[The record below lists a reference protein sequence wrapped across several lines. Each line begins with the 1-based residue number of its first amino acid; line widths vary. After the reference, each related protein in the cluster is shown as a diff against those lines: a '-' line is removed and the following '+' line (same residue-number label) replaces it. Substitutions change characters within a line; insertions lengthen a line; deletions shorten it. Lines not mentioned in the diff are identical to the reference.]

1 MDLLLSICVIL
12 ALLLTVTLPV
22 ARVTPLR
29 HAFDLKYSKVSD
41 RQKGALHPLCCCQL
55 SCRPEGDIQSNASHR
70 QKQQPRPCSVKVPAS
85 RQVSSQG
92 LVLGLMQKAGFGALD
107 HHNVGWCPAFTRIEL
122 QATAI
127 DAQHAYM
134 AANCIRQCTQLTASS
149 KCIDC
154 YGAPPRID
162 FQAASCTARM
172 HALLQSI

>member
-107 HHNVGWCPAFTRIEL
+107 HLVPCFHQDR
-122 QATAI
+122 
-127 DAQHAYM
+127 
-134 AANCIRQCTQLTASS
+134 ASGY
-149 KCIDC
+149 CDL
-154 YGAPPRID
+154 
-162 FQAASCTARM
+162 CTACIYGCKLHQAVYSADCKFYM
-172 HALLQSI
+172 Y